1 MAFEYSKLWKI
12 LEERNIYR
20 EVLRIET
27 GMSSATL
34 AKFGNNKLA
43 SMEVLDRI
51 CKALAYD
58 EGDIVS
64 YVEEK

>member
-64 YVEEK
+64 